1 MSELSWGSKECNFG
15 KDVLQE
21 TKFLEYLSIQDI
33 ASIIQKVLHKTSKE
47 VIKTHQL
54 KREQIKISKDC
65 Q

>member
-33 ASIIQKVLHKTSKE
+33 ASIIQKVLHKTRS
-47 VIKTHQL
+47 H
-54 KREQIKISKDC
+54 KDTSAKKGAN
-65 Q
+65 